1 MNTHTVVLCILLS
14 LYHLVFATPPKQHP
28 LDSSPHPSS
37 ILAVRSALISAEI
50 IPTVVDDFLPTLLLN
65 VTWRHDTKSRAG
77 PTANLG
83 NTLDPSALQHAPALR
98 LSASATS
105 SAPSGIRYTVA
116 MTDPDAPSR
125 DDPRWSE
132 VCHWIATGFR
142 LPDAAAAADAV
153 AQVKD
158 VVPYKPPGP
167 PPATGKHRY
176 ALLVLAPRNST
187 TKKLHLSAPKE
198 RRRWGYEDEG
208 RRVGLRRWMVE
219 NQLVVVGAN
228 FFYAQNEKQ

>member
-1 MNTHTVVLCILLS
+1 MNAHTLVLCILLS

-28 LDSSPHPSS
+28 LDSSPLPSS

-65 VTWRHDTKSRAG
+65 VTWPRSSKRHAG

-83 NTLDPSALQHAPALR
+83 NTLDPPALQHAPAIR
-98 LSASATS
+98 ISADATS
-105 SAPSGIRYTVA
+105 SASSKVHYTVA
-116 MTDPDAPSR
+116 LTDPDAPSR

-142 LPDAAAAADAV
+142 LPPSDADSTAEVEHVV
-153 AQVKD
+153 A
-158 VVPYKPPGP
+158 YKPPGP
-167 PPATGKHRY
+167 PPGTGKHRY
-176 ALLVLAPRNST
+176 ALLVLAPGNST
-187 TKKLHLSAPKE
+187 TKKLHLSEPKD
-198 RRRWGYEDEG
+198 RRRWGYDDEG